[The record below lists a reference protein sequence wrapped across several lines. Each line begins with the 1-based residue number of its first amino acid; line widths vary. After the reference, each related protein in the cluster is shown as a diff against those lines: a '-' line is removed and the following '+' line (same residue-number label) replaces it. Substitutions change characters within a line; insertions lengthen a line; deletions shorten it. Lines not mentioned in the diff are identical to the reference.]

1 VKFLENVSRIGKA
14 VVGQHHSGV
23 RDAID
28 SALDLGGGF
37 GASIVGILNFTE
49 VGDQRLE
56 QLAP

>member
-37 GASIVGILNFTE
+37 GACVVRVLNLAE